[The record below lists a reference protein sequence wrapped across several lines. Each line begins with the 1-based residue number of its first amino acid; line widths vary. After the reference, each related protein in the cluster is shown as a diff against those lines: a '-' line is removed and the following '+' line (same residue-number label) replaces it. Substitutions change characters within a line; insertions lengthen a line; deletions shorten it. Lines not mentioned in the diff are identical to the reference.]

1 MNEKGR
7 WNGLPLVI
15 FGSGGISREVAQL
28 VEDINAN
35 VRTPVFQVIGFIE
48 ADGNSIGLEISAG
61 LSVISCDKDF
71 KDFASN
77 FSVLGVVI
85 PQGNPKIKRRI
96 HDNILA
102 NVDNLVFPN
111 LVHPSVII
119 PFSKIKMGIG
129 NVITAGVIT
138 NIGLQMGSFN
148 LFNTGAIIGH
158 DVIIGNFCNI
168 NGVASVSGEVVIGDE
183 VLIGTGASIIQGKRI
198 GTGAVV
204 SMGSAVI
211 RNVPDFSTAIGVPAK
226 IIKRL

>member
-1 MNEKGR
+1 MSEKGR

-35 VRTPVFQVIGFIE
+35 ARTPVFRLIGFIE
-48 ADGNSIGLEISAG
+48 HDDSLVGVEGINGV
-61 LSVISCDKDF
+61 SVVSCDRDF
-71 KDFASN
+71 RDFAFR

-85 PQGNPKIKRRI
+85 PQGNPKIKRKI
-96 HDNILA
+96 YDNVLA
-102 NVDNLVFPN
+102 NVNNLVFPN
-111 LVHPSVII
+111 MVHPSAIT
-119 PFSKIKMGIG
+119 PFPRIKMGMG
-129 NVITAGVIT
+129 NIITAGVIT
-138 NIGLQMGSFN
+138 NIGLEMGNFN
-148 LFNTGAIIGH
+148 LINTGANIGH

-226 IIKRL
+226 IIKKL